1 MKKLKYLILL
11 LLLVPITVFA
21 KTPNK
26 DETIKVIESI
36 ENVQVDEGIVIY
48 NVSIDDIRLSLNIND
63 SGTIATKD
71 INYSFNEERLSF
83 DGGTYMYDPTTNK
96 LEVIENN
103 DYSFYLYSI
112 LENKSSVPYNVDS
125 YYNNKNIEEKIINL
139 QEDEKIYKDDSNTF
153 GITLKRRKINDNKY
167 QINISYQ
174 YYFTGDYPVMI
185 KEETTDE
192 FTNPDTGNYTIIVSI
207 ILVFVLGMGIYTCI
221 PNKRIKGE

>member
-63 SGTIATKD
+63 NGTITTKD

-125 YYNNKNIEEKIINL
+125 YYNNKNIEEKIMNL